1 MSVYTPVMLE
11 ITVMFL
17 IWATA
22 TLSTSRY
29 RRRLNTHYEGPPPLG
44 AALRNIPAHVSRPV
58 LVLLMTRLLL
68 VLADTWHPTMIW
80 IQDHQTHLVAWQVF
94 WLGLGGLALLEGCLH
109 ALFSWRQRAF
119 PVPDLLLDIIRGV
132 LVAALALLVLR
143 VELGFDIGPLLAST
157 ALVTAVAGFALQG
170 VLGNL
175 MAGMSLHLVR
185 TLQPG
190 VWVEVD
196 GVEGRIVRTNWRETR
211 IRTRG
216 GHLYI
221 IPNANIAASKIHNY
235 AEPTPLR
242 RHVVNVGAS
251 YSDAPDEVMAA
262 MEEAARAV
270 PEVRTTP
277 APEAMI
283 TEFQDYGINYRLE
296 FWTTELHRHNPIDG
310 AVNRMIWYQFKRR
323 GIEIPFPMSDKLLND
338 FMAVVYNQR
347 RLPPLEEDLT
357 RTVDD
362 LLASE
367 LCTRLLT
374 DDQGELML
382 DRDDLARI
390 APLVRRLPF
399 TEGETLCAQGDAG
412 EIFWII
418 AAGKLRGKVE
428 KDGHIAAEF
437 ELGPGAIVGE
447 MSTLTCLPRSATLT
461 TTTGTELLEFG
472 PEAFKA
478 LLELHPDIPEKLA
491 ALAAERAAENMA
503 ALEELARNMENKQEV
518 VLEKRGILGRLKR
531 IMGRVG

>member
-1 MSVYTPVMLE
+1 MSAYTPVLLE

-17 IWATA
+17 IWAVA
-22 TLSTSRY
+22 TLSTFKY
-29 RRRLNTHYEGPPPLG
+29 RRRLHLHVDAPPPVG
-44 AALRNIPAHVSRPV
+44 VALRNIPAHVSRPV
-58 LVLLMTRLLL
+58 LVLLLTRLLMMA
-68 VLADTWHPTMIW
+68 ADSWPPAATW
-80 IQDHQTHLVAWQVF
+80 IQGHPTHLVAWQVF
-94 WLGLGGLALLEGCLH
+94 WLGLGGLALLEGFLQ
-109 ALFSWRQRAF
+109 ALFSWRRQNF
-119 PVPDLLLDIIRGV
+119 PVPDLLMDIIRGV

-143 VELGFDIGPLLAST
+143 IELGFDIGPLLAST

-185 TLQPG
+185 TLKPG
-190 VWVEVD
+190 IWVEVD
-196 GVEGRIVRTNWRETR
+196 GIEGRVVRTNWRETR

-221 IPNANIAASKIHNY
+221 IPNASIAASKIHNY

-251 YSDAPDEVMAA
+251 YSDAPDEVLAA
-262 MEEAARAV
+262 MIEAARAV
-270 PEVRTTP
+270 PEVRSTP

-283 TEFQDYGINYRLE
+283 TEFQDFGVNYRLE

-347 RLPPLEEDLT
+347 RLPPLDEDVA

-374 DDQGELML
+374 DDRGGLL
-382 DRDDLARI
+382 LGRDDLARI
-390 APLVRRLPF
+390 APLVRRQPY
-399 TEGETLCAQGDAG
+399 TDGEQLCAQGDEG

-428 KDGHIAAEF
+428 KDGKVAAEF

-478 LLELHPDIPEKLA
+478 LLELHPEIPDKLA
-491 ALAAERAAENMA
+491 ELAAERTAENRV
-503 ALEELARNMENKQEV
+503 ALEELARTMEDQEKV
-518 VLEKRGILGRLKR
+518 VLEKPGILGRLKK
-531 IMGRVG
+531 IMARVG